1 MTMKHLIV
9 LSWMMLGTFYESSH
23 AVSAERPNI
32 LLILADDLG
41 IETLGCYGGTSY
53 ATPHLDQLAAEGLR
67 FDHCYSMAVCHPT
80 RVTLLTGR
88 YPFRWKHPRWGT
100 YPQAAEAVSLGHR
113 MKQLGYS
120 TAVAGKWQLT
130 LLKDDLEHPHRLGF
144 DEYCLFGWHEG
155 PRYFDPLIY
164 QNGDLRKDV
173 SDSYGPNV
181 YTDFL
186 IDFMS
191 RNRDKPFCAFYSMAL
206 CHDVTD
212 DLKLPV
218 PYGPNGRYENY
229 QEMVES
235 MDRCLGRLM
244 QALKQLD
251 LEDNTIV
258 LFTGDNG
265 TPQRMILTAEKGKYQ
280 RVPVQSQWR
289 GITVPGGKGRL
300 TNDGTHVPLIVRWPS
315 TVARGTRTEALVDM
329 SDFLPTFMDLAGGLK
344 SSTQVD
350 GESFKAVL
358 EDPDQSARPWV
369 FAEHNKKSWVRDQD
383 WKLYHDGRLVKV
395 RDFKKEETID
405 LNRLNSNQKKRY
417 EQLMRAQQ
425 NLQLKLDE

>member
-1 MTMKHLIV
+1 
-9 LSWMMLGTFYESSH
+9 
-23 AVSAERPNI
+23 
-32 LLILADDLG
+32 
-41 IETLGCYGGTSY
+41 
-53 ATPHLDQLAAEGLR
+53 
-67 FDHCYSMAVCHPT
+67 
-80 RVTLLTGR
+80 
-88 YPFRWKHPRWGT
+88 
-100 YPQAAEAVSLGHR
+100 

-173 SDSYGPNV
+173 RDSYGPDV

-191 RNRDKPFCAFYSMAL
+191 RNRDEPFCAFYSMAL

-358 EDPDQSARPWV
+358 EDPTVGMRSA
-369 FAEHNKKSWVRDQD
+369 
-383 WKLYHDGRLVKV
+383 KLSGHFEKG
-395 RDFKKEETID
+395 
-405 LNRLNSNQKKRY
+405 
-417 EQLMRAQQ
+417 
-425 NLQLKLDE
+425 